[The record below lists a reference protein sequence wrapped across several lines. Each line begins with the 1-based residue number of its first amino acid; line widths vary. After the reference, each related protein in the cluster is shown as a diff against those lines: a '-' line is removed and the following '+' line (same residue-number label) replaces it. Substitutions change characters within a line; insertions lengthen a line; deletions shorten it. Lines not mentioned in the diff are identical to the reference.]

1 MASVTPVTFVQGKSN
16 SASEEKGMRGL
27 KLFSGVADTVI
38 EAADISLEDC
48 NSYVTKRCLSFYP
61 SILEKKVGKLDTLG
75 RQIGFGFAIPSCILL
90 CAVVLTIWQVNDIAR
105 LSERIESFRSP
116 VMQAGLSM
124 LTGLTQSVAS
134 LRSWALSAEDK
145 FREERKKGWQLIDRS
160 LADLTRLS
168 GRWATEPQDMGR
180 LNQIKAKLERL
191 RFVQSEVERLGE
203 DRTRVEQAKAFLDSL
218 AAPEADEII
227 RLLEDMVQRQKELMR
242 KDIVDSKQRV
252 AALQKLEWILL
263 VTGLSLAVIFGLVI
277 VRGIT
282 GPIVQT
288 VQVADRIAKED
299 FGFEISIKG
308 PREIKGLSAS
318 LEEMRRNLSTRSWL
332 IASQLELLEVM
343 VGEQRVGELVQRIL
357 AYIAGK
363 IQAQLGSFYLVDGDA
378 LNPVEGYAQ
387 HGTTFKGRSF
397 SIGEGLIGQAVRQKD
412 LLVVTDVPGEYFTIH
427 SSLGEMR
434 PKNLLIVP
442 ILSADQAVGV
452 IEFASKDV
460 FTDMH
465 LEFIQQ
471 VSQNIGIAVNLS
483 LSNEQTRQ
491 LLGEIQA
498 QAEELQQTNEELAQK
513 SQELIAQQA
522 ELQQS
527 NEELEAQRAALEEE
541 RDKLEMLTTEL
552 EASQRS
558 VEEKAKEAQE
568 SSRYKSE
575 FLANMSHELRTPLN
589 SIMILSQLTAENQEG
604 NLTDSQIQNVRTI
617 YSSSQSLLS
626 LINDILDLSKVEAG
640 KLDIIVSQLSVHE
653 MVDNLRRTF
662 SPQMQ
667 AKDLAFA
674 IEVDPGVPQSM
685 LSDQIRVEQI
695 LRNLISNAMK
705 FTEQGAVRVTFKQA
719 HETDNAPLGFE
730 VTSAIAIAV
739 EDTGIGIPNDK
750 KELIFEAFQQVDSSL
765 SRKYGGTGL
774 GLAISQNLAKKLG
787 GYITLKTEMGKGST
801 FTLFLPRT
809 LDEFAEPDAPRQ
821 DCSISATA
829 VETSHAQAELPSGI
843 HDDRKQI
850 GDQDRIILI
859 IEDDERF
866 AKVLIDICHR
876 SGFKCLYARN
886 GEQGW
891 QDVNTFM
898 PYAVILD
905 LRLPGVNGVAL
916 LDTLKSD
923 PKTRHIPV
931 HVMSVDNRKAEV
943 MRLGAMGFS
952 EKPIS
957 KEELERAITEI
968 EKMSSR
974 EAKNILLVE
983 DDPIA
988 CDSITQ
994 LIGGVDVKIKSAA
1007 TSKQA
1012 LALLQEHHYD
1022 CLILDITLKDGD
1034 GYEVLNAFDNN
1045 TTLRE
1050 LPVII
1055 YTGKELSG
1063 KEHQRLQQYS
1073 QSIIIKGAV
1082 SPERLLDEVT
1092 LFLHHIEKNLPKE
1105 ERIEPD
1111 QSRPQEDIFAGKK
1124 LLIVDDDIRN
1134 IYALRQVL
1142 LMQGFAISQAS
1153 NGKEALALLNEHPD
1167 MDIVLMDIMMPEM
1180 NGIEAI
1186 RELRQDQR
1194 FQNLPVI
1201 ALTAKAAKK
1210 DREEC
1215 LAIGANDYLAKP
1227 VNMYQLLSLLRIW
1240 LSVL

>member
-1 MASVTPVTFVQGKSN
+1 LA
-16 SASEEKGMRGL
+16 
-27 KLFSGVADTVI
+27 
-38 EAADISLEDC
+38 
-48 NSYVTKRCLSFYP
+48 FYP
-61 SILEKKVGKLDTLG
+61 SILEKKVGKLNTLS
-75 RQIGFGFAIPSCILL
+75 RQIGFGFAVPSCILL
-90 CAVVLTIWQVNDIAR
+90 CVVVLTIWRVNDIAR
-105 LSERIESFRSP
+105 ISERIESFRSP
-116 VMQAGLSM
+116 VTQGGLSM

-134 LRSWALSAEDK
+134 LRGWVLSGEDK
-145 FREERKKGWQLIDRS
+145 FREERKESWRLIDRS
-160 LADLTRLS
+160 LAELTRLS
-168 GRWATEPQDMGR
+168 GRWAMDPQDMGR
-180 LNQIKAKLERL
+180 LNEIEPKLERL

-203 DRTRVEQAKAFLDSL
+203 DRTHGEQAKAFLDSL
-218 AAPEADEII
+218 AAPEADDII
-227 RLLEDMVQRQKELMR
+227 RLLEDMVQHQKHLMR
-242 KDIVDSKQRV
+242 KDIVHSNQRV
-252 AALQKLEWILL
+252 AALQQLEWILL
-263 VTGLSLAVIFGLVI
+263 VAGLSLAVVFGLVI

-282 GPIVQT
+282 GPMVQT

-299 FGFEISIKG
+299 FGFEVSITG
-308 PREIKGLSAS
+308 PQEIKRLSAS

-343 VGEQRVGELVQRIL
+343 VGEQRIGELVQRIL
-357 AYIAGK
+357 AYTAGK

-387 HGTTFKGRSF
+387 HGATFKGRSF
-397 SIGEGLIGQAVRQKD
+397 SIGEGLIGQAVRQKG
-412 LLVVTDVPGEYFTIH
+412 LLVVADVPGEYFTIH

-434 PKNLLIVP
+434 PKNLMIIP
-442 ILSADQAVGV
+442 ILSSDQVVGV

-460 FTDMH
+460 FTDVH
-465 LEFIQQ
+465 LEFIRQI
-471 VSQNIGIAVNLS
+471 SQHIGIAVNLS
-483 LSNEQTRQ
+483 LSNDQTRQ
-491 LLGEIQA
+491 LLGEIQV

-527 NEELEAQRAALEEE
+527 YEELEVQRSILEEE
-541 RDKLEMLTTEL
+541 RDRLEILTTEL
-552 EASQRS
+552 AASQRA
-558 VEEKAKEAQE
+558 VEEKAHEAQKA
-568 SSRYKSE
+568 SRYKSE

-604 NLTDSQIQNVRTI
+604 NLTDNQIQNVRTI

-640 KLDIIVSQLSVHE
+640 KLDIIVSPISVRE
-653 MVDNLRRTF
+653 VVDNLRCTF

-667 AKDLAFA
+667 AKGLAFA
-674 IEVDPGVPQSM
+674 IEVDPGVPESI

-705 FTEQGAVRVTFKQA
+705 FTDKGAVRVKFKKA
-719 HETDNAPLGFE
+719 HETENAPLGFEVTSAIAIAE

-739 EDTGIGIPNDK
+739 EDTGIGIPEDK
-750 KELIFEAFQQVDSSL
+750 KELIFQAFQQVDSSL

-787 GYITLKTEMGKGST
+787 GSITLKTEMGKGST
-801 FTLFLPRT
+801 FTLFLPHK
-809 LDEFAEPDAPRQ
+809 LDGFAVPDASRQ
-821 DCSISATA
+821 DFSVSVAA
-829 VETSHAQAELPSGI
+829 LETSHGQAALPSDI
-843 HDDRKQI
+843 HDDRQQI
-850 GDQDRIILI
+850 TSQDRTILI
-859 IEDDERF
+859 IEDDEKF
-866 AKVLIDICHR
+866 AKVLIDTCR
-876 SGFKCLYARN
+876 RRGFKCLYARN
-886 GEQGW
+886 AEQGW

-898 PYAVILD
+898 PHAVILD
-905 LRLPGVNGVAL
+905 LRLPGVNGLAL
-916 LDTLKSD
+916 LDILKSD
-923 PKTRHIPV
+923 PKTWHIPV

-943 MRLGAMGFS
+943 MQLGAMGFL

-957 KEELERAITEI
+957 KEELNQAITEI
-968 EKMSSR
+968 EKISSR
-974 EAKNILLVE
+974 ETKNILLVE

-988 CDSITQ
+988 CESIAQ
-994 LIGGVDVKIKSAA
+994 LIGSEDVKVKSAA

-1012 LALLQEHHYD
+1012 LDLLQEYHYD

-1045 TTLRE
+1045 PSLRK

-1055 YTGKELSG
+1055 YTGKELSD

-1073 QSIIIKGAV
+1073 QSIIVKGAA
-1082 SPERLLDEVT
+1082 SLERLLDEVT
-1092 LFLHHIEKNLPKE
+1092 LFLHHIEKRLPDEQK
-1105 ERIEPD
+1105 REPD
-1111 QSRPQEDIFAGKK
+1111 QSRLPEDMFAGKK

-1142 LMQGFAISQAS
+1142 LARGFDISQAS
-1153 NGKEALALLNEHPD
+1153 NGKEALALLNENSD

-1201 ALTAKAAKK
+1201 AVTAKATKK

-1215 LAIGANDYLAKP
+1215 LAVGASDYLAKP
-1227 VNMYQLLSLLRIW
+1227 VNVQQLLSLLRIW
-1240 LSVL
+1240 LSVS

>member
-1 MASVTPVTFVQGKSN
+1 MGT
-16 SASEEKGMRGL
+16 
-27 KLFSGVADTVI
+27 
-38 EAADISLEDC
+38 
-48 NSYVTKRCLSFYP
+48 
-61 SILEKKVGKLDTLG
+61 LDTLG

-90 CAVVLTIWQVNDIAR
+90 CAVVLTIWQVRDIAR
-105 LSERIESFRSP
+105 ISERIESFRSP
-116 VMQAGLSM
+116 VTQAGSSM
-124 LTGLTQSVAS
+124 LSGLTQSVAS
-134 LRSWALSAEDK
+134 LRGWVLLGEDK
-145 FREERKKGWQLIDRS
+145 FREENKESWQLIDRA
-160 LADLTRLS
+160 LVDLTRLS
-168 GRWATEPQDMGR
+168 GRWGMDRKDMEL
-180 LNQIKAKLERL
+180 LNQIKSKLERL

-203 DRTRVEQAKAFLDSL
+203 DRTRGEQAKAFLDSL
-218 AAPEADEII
+218 TAPEAEEII
-227 RLLEDMVQRQKELMR
+227 RLLEEMAQHQRKLMR
-242 KDIVDSKQRV
+242 DDIIHSNQRV

-263 VTGLSLAVIFGLVI
+263 VAGLSLAVVFGLVI
-277 VRGIT
+277 ARGIT

-299 FGFEISIKG
+299 FGFEVSIKG
-308 PREIKGLSAS
+308 PREIKRLSAS

-343 VGEQRVGELVQRIL
+343 VGEQRIGELVQHVL
-357 AYIAGK
+357 AYIAVK

-387 HGTTFKGRSF
+387 HGATFRGRSF
-397 SIGEGLIGQAVRQKD
+397 SIGEGLIGQTVRQKD
-412 LLVVTDVPGEYFTIH
+412 LLVLTDVPGEYFTIH

-434 PKNLLIVP
+434 PKNLMIVP
-442 ILSADQAVGV
+442 ILFADQAVGV

-460 FTDMH
+460 FTDVH
-465 LEFIQQ
+465 LEFIRQ
-471 VSQNIGIAVNLS
+471 VSQHIGIAVNLS
-483 LSNEQTRQ
+483 LSNDQTRQ
-491 LLGEIQA
+491 LLGEIQI

-527 NEELEAQRAALEEE
+527 YEELEAQRSVLEEE
-541 RDKLEMLTTEL
+541 RDRLEMLTAEL
-552 EASQRS
+552 EVSQRV
-558 VEEKAKEAQE
+558 VEEKAHEAHE
-568 SSRYKSE
+568 ASRYKSE

-604 NLTDSQIQNVRTI
+604 NLTDNQIQNVRTI

-640 KLDIIVSQLSVHE
+640 KLDIIVSQMSVNE
-653 MVDNLRRTF
+653 VVDNLLCTF

-667 AKDLAFA
+667 AKGLAFA
-674 IEVDPGVPQSM
+674 IEVDTDVPGSI
-685 LSDQIRVEQI
+685 LSDQSRVEQI

-705 FTEQGAVRVTFKQA
+705 FTDQGGVRVKCKKA
-719 HETDNAPLGFE
+719 HATDNAPLGFE

-739 EDTGIGIPNDK
+739 EDTGIGIPQNK

-801 FTLFLPRT
+801 FTLFLPHT
-809 LDEFAEPDAPRQ
+809 LDGFVEPDTSRQ
-821 DCSISATA
+821 DRGMSAATP
-829 VETSHAQAELPSGI
+829 ETSHGQVELPSGI

-850 GDQDRIILI
+850 GDQDRTILI

-866 AKVLIDICHR
+866 ANVLIDICH
-876 SGFKCLYARN
+876 SNGFQCLYARN
-886 GEQGW
+886 GGQGW

-898 PYAVILD
+898 PHAVILD
-905 LRLPGVNGVAL
+905 LRLPGVNGLTL

-931 HVMSVDNRKAEV
+931 HVMSGDNRKAEV
-943 MRLGAMGFS
+943 MRLGAIGFL

-957 KEELERAITEI
+957 KEELDRAITEI
-968 EKMSSR
+968 EKISSR
-974 EAKNILLVE
+974 ETKNILLVE

-988 CDSITQ
+988 CESIAQ
-994 LIGGVDVKIKSAA
+994 LIGGADVKVKSAA

-1012 LALLQEHHYD
+1012 LDLLQEYHYD
-1022 CLILDITLKDGD
+1022 CLILDITLKGGD
-1034 GYEVLNAFDNN
+1034 GYEVLDAFDKNSS
-1045 TTLRE
+1045 LSK

-1073 QSIIIKGAV
+1073 QSIIVKGSA

-1092 LFLHHIEKNLPKE
+1092 LFLHHIEKRLPDE
-1105 ERIEPD
+1105 QRREPG
-1111 QSRPQEDIFAGKK
+1111 QSRLQEDIFAGKK

-1142 LMQGFAISQAS
+1142 LARGFDISQAS
-1153 NGKEALALLNEHPD
+1153 NGQEALALLNSNPD

-1186 RELRQDQR
+1186 RKLRQDQR

-1201 ALTAKAAKK
+1201 ALTAKASKK

-1215 LAIGANDYLAKP
+1215 LAVGASDYLAKP
-1227 VNMYQLLSLLRIW
+1227 VNMHQLLSLLKIW
-1240 LSVL
+1240 LSA